1 MLDEFSQFLE
11 KKDIDVILSGEKLYK
26 DTKEKLLA
34 MDSTDAELLL
44 AFKKIDQF
52 FENKEDSLF
61 SDETPDIYHRI
72 LLEFANH
79 FDGVRGK
86 FIESFN
92 RDVDVKEAINYLS
105 NEQAYNGIFSVKDL
119 SE

>member
-1 MLDEFSQFLE
+1 MLDDFSQFLE
-11 KKDIDVILSGEKLYK
+11 KKEIDVILSGEKLYN

-34 MDSTDAELLL
+34 MDSADVDLLL

-52 FENKEDSLF
+52 FEKKEGGLF
-61 SDETPDIYHRI
+61 SVESLDIYHRI

-79 FDGVRGK
+79 FDGVHGR

-92 RDVDVKEAINYLS
+92 RDVDVKEALNYLS
-105 NEQAYNGIFSVKDL
+105 NEQAYNDVFTVEDL
-119 SE
+119 SD